1 MSRDISIKC
10 MYWLTTACSVSMLHS
25 GCREYKKKKKIDG
38 YSNLKKK
45 SAIRRWDQCIQNK
58 QNNYIITS

>member
-38 YSNLKKK
+38 YSN
-45 SAIRRWDQCIQNK
+45 
-58 QNNYIITS
+58 